1 MSDPFIEMAE
11 FAGRACGIIAR
22 DLADISRPLAEGF
35 RRGWRE
41 AMCERPQAEAASTSS
56 ESSATEPA

>member
-11 FAGRACGIIAR
+11 FAGRACGIVAR
-22 DLADISRPLAEGF
+22 DVAEISKPLAEGF

-41 AMCERPQAEAASTSS
+41 AMADMGRQEPVADPAEPVAP
-56 ESSATEPA
+56 ESA